1 MKGKITILLLI
12 FLQFS
17 FIYSGEEKEAP
28 TFYLMTLD
36 GNDFFLSEQLEKGNP
51 IVLSFFATW
60 CGPCIKEMPI
70 IDSLASVY
78 RDVDFYF
85 VNVNGIKGYEPETP
99 SGVKKLMKLLDIN
112 LPVLMDRYMV
122 TAKKYD
128 AFALPT
134 TVVINSN
141 GKIAYHHIGYTSGD
155 EIKLIKE
162 LDNFTGTDE

>member
-1 MKGKITILLLI
+1 MII
-12 FLQFS
+12 LQFS
-17 FIYSGEEKEAP
+17 FIYPGEEKEAP

-70 IDSLASVY
+70 IDSLSSVY

-85 VNVNGIKGYEPETP
+85 VNVNGTKGYEAETP
-99 SGVKKLMKLLDIN
+99 SKVKTLMQSLNIN

-141 GKIAYHHIGYTSGD
+141 GKIAYHHVGYKAGD

-162 LDNFTGTDE
+162 LDNITGTDE

>member
-99 SGVKKLMKLLDIN
+99 SGVKKLMQLFI
-112 LPVLMDRYMV
+112 PYIV
-122 TAKKYD
+122 
-128 AFALPT
+128 
-134 TVVINSN
+134 
-141 GKIAYHHIGYTSGD
+141 
-155 EIKLIKE
+155 
-162 LDNFTGTDE
+162 